1 VGSSPA
7 SQGNHRIHITVHF
20 NEGKARMRITIF
32 GTGYVG
38 LVTGACFAESG
49 NHVCC
54 VDIDAEKIDALN
66 RGEIP
71 IYEPGLAELVEQN
84 TRAGRL
90 SFTTDGAA
98 GVDHGVVIFVAVGT
112 PTNEDGSADLRYVDT
127 VARTIGTH
135 LSKPALIVD
144 KSTVPVG
151 TADIVRYTIQEELD
165 RRGVNPPFDVVSN
178 PEFLKEGA
186 AIDDFMRPDRIVV
199 GAENQDS
206 IELMRQLYSPF
217 NRNHNRIIVMD
228 TRSAELTKYAANA
241 MLATKISFMNEIANI
256 AERTGASI
264 ESVRIGIGSD
274 ARIGYDFIYA
284 GIGYGGSCFPKDVR
298 ALQNTA
304 LNYDYDAQ
312 LLAAVE
318 DVNKR
323 QKRLLLDKILDHF
336 EGNVKGK
343 TFAVWGLAF
352 KPKTDDVRDAPS
364 QIIMEGLWAAGAR
377 VRAFDPEAL
386 ETTRAIYGDRDDLD
400 LCNTRE
406 DALKGADALVICT
419 EWRQFKSPDWDVL
432 RRELSEQVIF
442 DGRNIYDPA
451 RAAREGFA
459 YYGVGF
465 GDRQSS
471 PNGVAVDSSPLLAQA
486 LAD

>member
-1 VGSSPA
+1 
-7 SQGNHRIHITVHF
+7 
-20 NEGKARMRITIF
+20 MRITIF

-54 VDIDAEKIDALN
+54 VDVDTEKVEALR

-71 IYEPGLAELVEQN
+71 IYEPGLAEIVEQN

-90 SFTTDGAA
+90 TFTTDAQE
-98 GVDHGVVIFVAVGT
+98 GVDHGLIIFIAVGT
-112 PTNEDGSADLRYVDT
+112 PPNEDGSSDLRYVET
-127 VARTIGTH
+127 VARTIGSH

-151 TADIVRYTIQEELD
+151 TADMVRLSIQEELD
-165 RRGVNPPFDVVSN
+165 RRGVNPSFDVVSN

-186 AIDDFMRPDRIVV
+186 AVDDFMRPDRIIV
-199 GAENQDS
+199 GAENPDS
-206 IELMRQLYSPF
+206 IELMRQLYHPF
-217 NRNHNRIIVMD
+217 NRNHNRIFVMD

-274 ARIGYDFIYA
+274 SRIGYNFIYA
-284 GIGYGGSCFPKDVR
+284 GIGYGGSCFPKDIR

-304 LNYDYDAQ
+304 MNYDYDAQ
-312 LLAAVE
+312 LLGAVE
-318 DVNKR
+318 EVNKR
-323 QKRLLLDKILDHF
+323 QKRVLLDKILDHF
-336 EGNVKGK
+336 EGDVAGK

-364 QIIMEGLWAAGAR
+364 RIIMEGLWAAGAR
-377 VRAFDPEAL
+377 VQAYDPEAL
-386 ETTRAIYGDRDDLD
+386 DTTRALYGERSDLTLCDTRD
-400 LCNTRE
+400 

-419 EWRQFKSPDWDVL
+419 EWRQFKSPDWDLL
-432 RRELSEQVIF
+432 RTELSEHVIF

-451 RAAREGFA
+451 RVARESFV
-459 YYGVGF
+459 YYGIGL
-465 GDRQSS
+465 GDRIAEPPATLQRESL
-471 PNGVAVDSSPLLAQA
+471 SPLLAQA
-486 LAD
+486 ALAD